1 MPPLLHTLLIDFCSI
16 CTQYYRIVIERS
28 IAWLVNLNFNYLR
41 KNYANN
47 LRAKMFF
54 VYLRKNYAKD
64 MNEQN
69 YCYKYPHPAVT
80 ADCVIFGFD
89 GVGIKVLLIQRGIEP
104 YKGKWAFPGG
114 FMKIDET
121 AEECAQRELEEE
133 TGLKNASVE
142 QFYTFSDVGRDP
154 RERVITVAHYALVK
168 LSEVKG
174 GDDAATARWFAM
186 DEVPGLAFDHDRIL
200 RMAVNRLKERICF
213 EPIGFEL
220 LPAVFTMTEL
230 QNLYEAILEVKFDR
244 RNFYNKMLKLGI
256 LSEAEPRPEG
266 ASRRTPTK
274 YRFNA
279 GKYAELKQKGFRLE
293 F

>member
-1 MPPLLHTLLIDFCSI
+1 MS
-16 CTQYYRIVIERS
+16 
-28 IAWLVNLNFNYLR
+28 
-41 KNYANN
+41 
-47 LRAKMFF
+47 
-54 VYLRKNYAKD
+54 
-64 MNEQN
+64 EQN
-69 YCYKYPHPAVT
+69 FCYKYPHPAVT

-114 FMKIDET
+114 FMNIDET
-121 AEECAQRELEEE
+121 IEECAKRELEEE
-133 TGLKNASVE
+133 TGLKASSVE
-142 QFYTFSDVGRDP
+142 QFYTFTDVNRDP
-154 RERVITVAHYALVK
+154 RERVITVAHYALVR
-168 LSEVKG
+168 LSDVKG
-174 GDDAATARWFAM
+174 GDDAMSAKWFAM
-186 DEVPGLAFDHDRIL
+186 NEIPSLAFDHDRIL

-220 LPAVFTMTEL
+220 LPEIFTMSAL
-230 QNLYEAILEVKFDR
+230 QNLYESILEMKFDR

-256 LSEAEPRPEG
+256 LSEAEARPKD

-279 GKYAELKQKGFRLE
+279 NKYAELKQKGFRLE

>member
-1 MPPLLHTLLIDFCSI
+1 MND
-16 CTQYYRIVIERS
+16 Q
-28 IAWLVNLNFNYLR
+28 NF
-41 KNYANN
+41 
-47 LRAKMFF
+47 
-54 VYLRKNYAKD
+54 
-64 MNEQN
+64 
-69 YCYKYPHPAVT
+69 CYKYPHPALT

-89 GVGIKVLLIQRGIEP
+89 GMAIKVLLIQRGIEP
-104 YKGKWAFPGG
+104 FKGKWAFPGG

-121 AEECAQRELEEE
+121 AEECAKRELEEE
-133 TGLKNASVE
+133 TGLKNTAVE
-142 QFYTFSDVGRDP
+142 QFHTFSDVNRDP
-154 RERVITVAHYALVK
+154 RERVITVAHYALVR

-174 GDDAATARWFAM
+174 GDDAASARWFSM
-186 DEVPGLAFDHDRIL
+186 NEVPSLVFDHDRIL

-220 LPAVFTMTEL
+220 LPEVFTMTEL

-256 LSEAEPRPEG
+256 LAEAEPRPAN
-266 ASRRTPTK
+266 ASRRTPNK

-279 GKYAELKQKGFRLE
+279 EKYAELKQKGFRME

>member
-1 MPPLLHTLLIDFCSI
+1 MEEIKGTY
-16 CTQYYRIVIERS
+16 T
-28 IAWLVNLNFNYLR
+28 
-41 KNYANN
+41 
-47 LRAKMFF
+47 
-54 VYLRKNYAKD
+54 
-64 MNEQN
+64 
-69 YCYKYPHPAVT
+69 YKYPHPSVT

-89 GVGIKVLLIQRGIEP
+89 GVSIKMLLIQRGIEP
-104 YKGKWAFPGG
+104 FKEKWAFPGG

-121 AEECAQRELEEE
+121 AEECAKRELEEE
-133 TGLKNASVE
+133 TGLKNAAVE
-142 QFYTFSDVGRDP
+142 QFYTFSDVNRDP
-154 RERVITVAHYALVK
+154 RERVITVAHYALVR

-174 GDDAATARWFAM
+174 GDDAASARWFAM
-186 DEVPGLAFDHDRIL
+186 DEVPSLAFDHDRIL

-220 LPAVFTMTEL
+220 LPEVFTMTEL

-256 LSEAEPRPEG
+256 LSEAEPRPAN

-279 GKYAELKQKGFRLE
+279 EKYAELKQKGFRLE